1 VDLHALIARAS
12 AVRILMEGNV
22 ERQVLDTIAE
32 LIADEQFE
40 LLSHL
45 MLTGSE
51 VSVRRMTDALI
62 KAGVFEPLVA
72 GACMRREV
80 KRTVATGGGGELGA
94 GRIFRDFEAPDEGEA
109 AIPDHILE
117 EAEAISKSAAQS
129 RRIAARQEA
138 RLDRDPVR
146 QHIIE
151 RLAELL
157 NTSEPAMEAM
167 IAIARTSV
175 WEDTARAA
183 AMKLGNNKMVMG
195 RISRA
200 SRFEDMMAVG
210 EASASEA
217 VRQIIARTLA
227 EAMPEASDP
236 SYRAALRY
244 VSEHHPS
251 ESHRRAAERALGG

>member
-1 VDLHALIARAS
+1 MDLQALVGRAPEI
-12 AVRILMEGNV
+12 RILMEGNV
-22 ERQVLDTIAE
+22 ERQVLDAIAE
-32 LIADEQFE
+32 LIADEEFE

-45 MLTGSE
+45 MLTASE
-51 VSVRRMTDALI
+51 VSVRRMTGALI
-62 KAGVFEPLVA
+62 EAEVFGPLVT

-80 KRTVATGGGGELGA
+80 KRSVATGASALGG

-109 AIPDHILE
+109 AIPEHILE
-117 EAEAISKSAAQS
+117 EAEAISQSAAQS

-151 RLAELL
+151 RLGELL
-157 NTSEPAMEAM
+157 NTSEAAMEAM
-167 IAIARTSV
+167 ITIARTSV
-175 WEDTARAA
+175 WEETARAA
-183 AMKLGNNKMVMG
+183 AMKLGNNKIVVG

-200 SRFEDMMAVG
+200 SRFADMMAVG

-227 EAMPEASDP
+227 QAMPQASDP
-236 SYRAALRY
+236 SYRAALEY
-244 VSEHHPS
+244 VAEHHPS
-251 ESHRRAAERALGG
+251 ESHRHAAERALGG